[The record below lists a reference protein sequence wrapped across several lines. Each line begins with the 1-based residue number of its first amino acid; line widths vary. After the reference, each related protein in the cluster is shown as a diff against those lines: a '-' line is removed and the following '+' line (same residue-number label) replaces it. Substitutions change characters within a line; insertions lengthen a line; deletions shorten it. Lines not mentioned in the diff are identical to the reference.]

1 MALRSSDGSRERGRL
16 GGWASTLGRVRRIVL
31 PEIRPFRWYLA
42 GSVAAALVG
51 SLLSLLIP
59 GIVGGAV
66 DQLTKNFTVKT
77 VVHSALLLLG
87 VAAAQAVVS
96 LAQRGLMAV
105 YSNRVEHGLRRKLFV
120 HLVRLP
126 ARATGRQ
133 RVGDLMARATS
144 DVGVVRGAAGFG
156 VMYGVS
162 TSVVAALA
170 LLLMARIDL
179 KLTLM
184 MLLGLP
190 MLSVITLFFSRRL
203 RSSQKRVQEQVG
215 RLTTR
220 LQQHLTGLRVIRAY
234 TAEARETVAFEGEN
248 QRYVDESRHLLRL
261 SAVFHPMLQFVVGCG
276 FVLFLGY
283 GGRLVLNGR
292 ITLGEFVTFNLY
304 IGRMIWPM
312 VALGWVLTMFYR
324 ASASLGR
331 LAEVLD
337 EPVESAGSLH
347 TIPSGGGSL
356 EVKTLTFTYPGEERP
371 ALLHV
376 DLEVPERG
384 TVAVVGLTGSGKS
397 TILSLVPRLW
407 DPPKGSVFVDGLD
420 VMAWPL
426 DGLRARVALVPQDP
440 FLFSDTV
447 RVNLTLGGPDATDQA
462 VREAVRLTGLEKD
475 LAAFPLGLETVVGE
489 RGVTLSGGQRQRIA
503 LGRAVL
509 SPAKLLLLDDCLSA
523 VDAETE
529 AVILQRLAEGRGG
542 RGLLI
547 ATHRL
552 SVAQLANQVV
562 VLDRGRVVERGTHA
576 ELLALRGLYSEL
588 VHLQRLDSPESPTQ
602 ESDL

>member
-1 MALRSSDGSRERGRL
+1 MST
-16 GGWASTLGRVRRIVL
+16 WASTLGRVRRIVL
-31 PEIRPFRWYLA
+31 PEIHPFRWHLA
-42 GSVAAALVG
+42 GSVGAALVS

-66 DQLTKNFTVKT
+66 DQLTRDFTVRT
-77 VVHSALLLLG
+77 VVNSALLLLG
-87 VAAAQAVVS
+87 VAAAQGVVS
-96 LAQRGLMAV
+96 LVQRGLMAV
-105 YSNRVEHGLRRKLFV
+105 YSNHVEHGLRRRLFV

-126 ARATGRQ
+126 ARTTGRR

-144 DVGVVRGAAGFG
+144 DVAVVRAAAGFG

-170 LLLMARIDL
+170 LMLMARIDV
-179 KLTLM
+179 KLTLV

-234 TAEARETVAFEGEN
+234 TAEARETVAFEAEN
-248 QRYVDESRHLLRL
+248 EHYVDESRHLLKL

-276 FVLFLGY
+276 FVVFLGY
-283 GGRLVLNGR
+283 GGKLVLDAR

-337 EPVESAGSLH
+337 EPVEPAGSRY
-347 TIPSGGGSL
+347 PAPAGGGLL
-356 EVKTLTFTYPGEERP
+356 EVKDLTFTYPGEERP
-371 ALLHV
+371 ALVHI
-376 DLEVPERG
+376 DMEVPERG
-384 TVAVVGLTGSGKS
+384 AVAVVGLTGSGKS
-397 TILSLVPRLW
+397 TLLSLVPRLW
-407 DPPKGSVFVDGLD
+407 DPPRGGVFVDRLD
-420 VMAWPL
+420 VADWTL
-426 DGLRARVALVPQDP
+426 DELRSRVALVPQDP

-447 RVNLTLGGPDATDQA
+447 RVNLTLGRPDATDQE
-462 VREAVRLTGLEKD
+462 VREAVRLIGLGRD
-475 LAAFPLGLETVVGE
+475 LDAFPDGLETVVGE

-529 AVILQRLAEGRGG
+529 AVILERLAEGRGG

-552 SVAQLANQVV
+552 SVAQLASEVV
-562 VLDRGRVVERGTHA
+562 VLDRGRVVERGSHA
-576 ELLALRGLYSEL
+576 ELLALKGLYSEL
-588 VHLQRLDSPESPTQ
+588 VHLQRLDSPTGRA
-602 ESDL
+602 